1 MLLNQGPS
9 CRQRSRPQPVNQ
21 AQDLGE
27 LSSGDCDLCELNGD
41 VAAMSHDLCTDFDQ
55 LLPQRGQRT
64 SCGSTDFSF
73 WLTTDSP
80 AMSRVRLLCP

>member
-41 VAAMSHDLCTDFDQ
+41 VAAMSHDLGADLDE
-55 LLPQRGQRT
+55 LLPQRGQRPVL
-64 SCGSTDFSF
+64 D
-73 WLTTDSP
+73 LL
-80 AMSRVRLLCP
+80 RQYRLLLLATSRLTVGL

>member
-27 LSSGDCDLCELNGD
+27 YSSGDCDLCELKGD
-41 VAAMSHDLCTDFDQ
+41 VAAMTHDFGIDHDQ
-55 LLPQRGQRT
+55 LLRQCDQ
-64 SCGSTDFSF
+64 
-73 WLTTDSP
+73 
-80 AMSRVRLLCP
+80 